1 MTGAHEEWQDL
12 RRRQF
17 LLVLAGLAFL
27 VVAFCSGAL
36 SQYFHREWIFIAGG
50 ALSFVLLISAGIY
63 LGRFRC
69 PRCHRLFFVALFPRS
84 WRGASGGACAHCG
97 LHANAPSDESARK
110 T

>member
-1 MTGAHEEWQDL
+1 MMRVQAWPDL

-17 LLVLAGLAFL
+17 LLVLAGLAF
-27 VVAFCSGAL
+27 VVVVFCSGAL
-36 SQYFHREWIFIAGG
+36 SEYFHREWIFIAGG
-50 ALSFVLLISAGIY
+50 AGSFVVLIAAGVY
-63 LGRFRC
+63 LGSFPC

-97 LHANAPSDESARK
+97 LHAHEPSDESAPK